1 MPVLR
6 VVGETALSVISERLA
21 AFRARTT
28 KRVYFGWWVSI
39 AGAFNM
45 FVSSGPTFQ
54 ASSVFFKA
62 IEDEFGWS
70 RALISGVASFGRFG
84 GAMLGP
90 IEGFMTDRFGSGK
103 MVLIGFTLGGA
114 GMIFFSQI
122 QGPLQYYFSFFLLS
136 LGFSMG
142 GFVPSMTSVNSWMI
156 NNRATAMSIVIG
168 GSSIAGLMVPPI
180 VWGVAEFGWRP
191 TVMVI
196 GIIAIIV
203 GPFVAYIIG
212 KRPTDEHIAEQT
224 RPSSETRSNTR
235 QTRLYDFTPKEALR
249 TRAFWSISM
258 THTLVNLSTGAISA
272 HLFLHLTDENGVNL
286 DDATASGV
294 MPILVIT
301 AFVFQLAGGIMGDRF
316 SKRILV
322 LFMLLLQGASLVI
335 LALAESFVV
344 AAVFAVVWGI
354 GFGARTPLLHAM
366 RGEYFGRRHFG
377 TILGLSSFPMSVGM
391 MLAPFIMGLAHD
403 VQGTYTWSLYFLA
416 GACVLASFTIFF
428 ATRPMSPALRRRLQ
442 ARAARRAAR
451 QQG

>member
-1 MPVLR
+1 
-6 VVGETALSVISERLA
+6 
-21 AFRARTT
+21 
-28 KRVYFGWWVSI
+28 
-39 AGAFNM
+39 
-45 FVSSGPTFQ
+45 
-54 ASSVFFKA
+54 
-62 IEDEFGWS
+62 
-70 RALISGVASFGRFG
+70 
-84 GAMLGP
+84 
-90 IEGFMTDRFGSGK
+90 
-103 MVLIGFTLGGA
+103 
-114 GMIFFSQI
+114 
-122 QGPLQYYFSFFLLS
+122 
-136 LGFSMG
+136 
-142 GFVPSMTSVNSWMI
+142 
-156 NNRATAMSIVIG
+156 
-168 GSSIAGLMVPPI
+168 
-180 VWGVAEFGWRP
+180 
-191 TVMVI
+191 MVI

-224 RPSSETRSNTR
+224 RPSSENRSNTR

-366 RGEYFGRRHFG
+366 RGEYFGRRHLRDDLGAFEFPDVRWDDAG
-377 TILGLSSFPMSVGM
+377 TIHHGPGSRRARDLYLVALLPSGGLRFGEFHHLFRNTTYVSRIEASV
-391 MLAPFIMGLAHD
+391 
-403 VQGTYTWSLYFLA
+403 A
-416 GACVLASFTIFF
+416 GSG
-428 ATRPMSPALRRRLQ
+428 SPS
-442 ARAARRAAR
+442 RRAAT
-451 QQG
+451 GIIC